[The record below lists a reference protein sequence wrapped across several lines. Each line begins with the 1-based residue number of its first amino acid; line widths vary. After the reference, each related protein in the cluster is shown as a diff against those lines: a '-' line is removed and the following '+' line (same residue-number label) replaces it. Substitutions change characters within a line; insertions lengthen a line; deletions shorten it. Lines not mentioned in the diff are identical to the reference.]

1 MNLLEEKSETCPSC
15 EFQENLNILR
25 EINFFSTLP
34 MDSLKVL
41 AYLCAREIYKPGAY
55 LFRQGEDDG
64 RAIYIVSGTAKL
76 IHEREDEDLMI
87 RDYSEG
93 DYLGGLVLVGNM
105 RRLFSLKA
113 ETDMNC
119 LILTREKFSKAMEQF
134 PDSVSKIFKAVV
146 DSIQAWEERFLMDQG
161 KECEKCL
168 QKVGVSLV

>member
-1 MNLLEEKSETCPSC
+1 MNLLEEKSETGLSC

-25 EINFFSTLP
+25 EIYFFSTLP

-41 AYLCAREIYKPGAY
+41 AYLCSREKYKPGDY

-64 RAIYIVSGTAKL
+64 RAFYIVSGTAKL

-87 RDYSEG
+87 RDYSKG

-113 ETDMNC
+113 VTDVNC
-119 LILTREKFSKAMEQF
+119 IVLTRDKFSKAMEQF
-134 PDSVSKIFKAVV
+134 PDSGPKIFKAVV
-146 DSIQAWEERFLMDQG
+146 DGILAWEERFLVDQG

>member
-1 MNLLEEKSETCPSC
+1 MNLSEEKSEACPSC

-25 EINFFSTLP
+25 EIYFFSTLP

-41 AYLCAREIYKPGAY
+41 AYLCARETYKPGDY

-87 RDYSEG
+87 RDYSTG

-113 ETDMNC
+113 ETGIPGPFFASFHDAFC
-119 LILTREKFSKAMEQF
+119 VLVDQFHKAN
-134 PDSVSKIFKAVV
+134 PTYS
-146 DSIQAWEERFLMDQG
+146 
-161 KECEKCL
+161 
-168 QKVGVSLV
+168 